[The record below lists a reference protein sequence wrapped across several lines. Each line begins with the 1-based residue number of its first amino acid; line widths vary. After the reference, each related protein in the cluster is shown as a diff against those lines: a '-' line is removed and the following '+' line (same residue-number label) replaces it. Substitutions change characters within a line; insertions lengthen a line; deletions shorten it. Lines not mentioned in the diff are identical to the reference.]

1 MFIKIKTVFSK
12 NPRLKIVF
20 SRLKK
25 VLLTLK
31 KYFHARQKYTPKLG
45 LKFEPFTN

>member
-12 NPRLKIVF
+12 NPRLKKVNPRLKKLF

-25 VLLTLK
+25 VLLT
-31 KYFHARQKYTPKLG
+31 PKII
-45 LKFEPFTN
+45 FTLVKSISLF